1 MQRVLEVYDNYIW
14 KELDKT
20 DATVAEVRDFMNIVS
35 TNDFSF
41 SSLSHEFLPHL
52 NLGILKCCG
61 SASAVVRA

>member
-35 TNDFSF
+35 TNDF
-41 SSLSHEFLPHL
+41 HFLPFL
-52 NLGILKCCG
+52 MNSYLIWT
-61 SASAVVRA
+61 